1 MDNGSMR
8 AKACSARI
16 SLRRRGDNVKHPFG
30 NRRRIAFGRR
40 LFFGAK
46 LLFIPHQ
53 ILVNDSIYYDVKTDC
68 GPKGRLAEDANR
80 CFATSIS
87 PAQELTCSVL
97 AQALLYSK
105 MSETR

>member
-30 NRRRIAFGRR
+30 NRRRIAYERR

-53 ILVNDSIYYDVKTDC
+53 ILVNDSILRRKDRLWPQGTPS
-68 GPKGRLAEDANR
+68 GGRQ
-80 CFATSIS
+80 S
-87 PAQELTCSVL
+87 
-97 AQALLYSK
+97 LL
-105 MSETR
+105 RHIN